1 MFSAT
6 GIVDYPDRQF
16 NHIPLQAGCEA
27 VGPRRLVGMAT
38 GTKAMQGKHAI
49 WLLWLLVLL
58 SYAVPYTLLRDV
70 HAWYGSFLFWTL
82 VGLLVIAVNVVMTRR
97 F

>member
-1 MFSAT
+1 
-6 GIVDYPDRQF
+6 
-16 NHIPLQAGCEA
+16 
-27 VGPRRLVGMAT
+27 
-38 GTKAMQGKHAI
+38 MQGKHAI